1 MTDDFNKALGSFSSY
16 QKMSSSLQRGG
27 DVDLACWLLRL
38 RSAVRWAH
46 GSTLDEERELA
57 FSKAFGLFDVID
69 DYVANRLDSHET
81 VDEHRES
88 LIGNVVS
95 TANAMLAEIHSR
107 QQDRKET
114 HNQADPAV
122 REAVLN
128 LTGGRCAYCDAEIRS
143 GSYDSDS
150 QFCVE
155 HVVPKSCGGP
165 DHLNN
170 YVPAC
175 KSCNNSK
182 GGGHVLTFIK
192 RNLPNRIAR
201 AELKVVNGGEA

>member
-1 MTDDFNKALGSFSSY
+1 MDKNIEAMAEEINARSRMNSYFVTSLCIAATKSRAAL
-16 QKMSSSLQRGG
+16 
-27 DVDLACWLLRL
+27 
-38 RSAVRWAH
+38 RWASECEL
-46 GSTLDEERELA
+46 GDERKLAIDKLDA
-57 FSKAFGLFDVID
+57 A
-69 DYVANRLDSHET
+69 
-81 VDEHRES
+81 
-88 LIGNVVS
+88 
-95 TANAMLAEIHSR
+95 LAELDHLLASAADDMDVASR
-107 QQDRKET
+107 KLFSALNAIQSAGFGGTKET

-192 RNLPNRIAR
+192 RNLPSRIAR
-201 AELKVVNGGEA
+201 AELKVVNGGGK